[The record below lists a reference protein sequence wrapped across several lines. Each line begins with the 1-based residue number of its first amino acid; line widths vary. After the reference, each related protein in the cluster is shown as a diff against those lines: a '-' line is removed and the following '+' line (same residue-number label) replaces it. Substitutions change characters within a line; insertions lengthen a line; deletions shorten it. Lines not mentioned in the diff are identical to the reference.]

1 MSDFIIIISYFFFWN
16 IQHRRRKT
24 RSILS
29 VEKKSKNNENGNH
42 TRRML
47 SGNDKERQIKPIE
60 HASWNAINAIY
71 VTFNGF
77 WCLLK
82 VKLWTIYTYLER
94 AVGFVC
100 ECMRVACNATKR
112 PRATKKNTQSLVEQS
127 ISWSIRITVFIW
139 FGLKPTRSGFFNQTH
154 NKQYLFIDQC
164 VEYRALHRWAIY
176 SGFPGNS

>member
-112 PRATKKNTQSLVEQS
+112 PRATKKHAESGKAINFVIHSHYRFHMIWTKANSDFSTKHIINNT
-127 ISWSIRITVFIW
+127 
-139 FGLKPTRSGFFNQTH
+139 
-154 NKQYLFIDQC
+154 YLLTN
-164 VEYRALHRWAIY
+164 V
-176 SGFPGNS
+176 

>member
-1 MSDFIIIISYFFFWN
+1 MRSKLNEWFYNNHFVFFFLKYTTQKEKN
-16 IQHRRRKT
+16 SKHFIGR
-24 RSILS
+24 
-29 VEKKSKNNENGNH
+29 KKSKNNENGNH

-112 PRATKKNTQSLVEQS
+112 PRATKKHAESGKAINFVIHSHYRFHMIWTKANSERIFQPNT
-127 ISWSIRITVFIW
+127 
-139 FGLKPTRSGFFNQTH
+139 
-154 NKQYLFIDQC
+154 
-164 VEYRALHRWAIY
+164 
-176 SGFPGNS
+176 

>member
-1 MSDFIIIISYFFFWN
+1 
-16 IQHRRRKT
+16 
-24 RSILS
+24 
-29 VEKKSKNNENGNH
+29 
-42 TRRML
+42 ML

-94 AVGFVC
+94 TVGFVYVS
-100 ECMRVACNATKR
+100 CMQCDKAAKS
-112 PRATKKNTQSLVEQS
+112 KKNTQTSTRAINFVIHSHYRFHMIWTKANSLC
-127 ISWSIRITVFIW
+127 IW
-139 FGLKPTRSGFFNQTH
+139 NSRVLFRTRWSGFFNQTH

-164 VEYRALHRWAIY
+164 IEERALHRWAIY
-176 SGFPGNS
+176 SGFSENS